1 MKMIQWGDAPIRWQ
15 EVACVA
21 RGEATLSLSD
31 SAWSRIAQGRA
42 IVQHIVK
49 AGEVAY
55 GINTGLGA
63 LCNITL
69 PEAQLHQL
77 SRNTLLSH
85 ACGVGPLLEVAPTR
99 AIMCAAVANF
109 SHGKSGI
116 SAGIVQQLL
125 AFLQHGVTPQVPS
138 QGSVGYLTHMAHI
151 GLALM
156 GVGDVLW
163 QGRTWSAAEVLS
175 QLDLQPIAPGAKE
188 GLSLVNG
195 TPCMT
200 GLACLAL
207 DDAERLMNWAD
218 VTGAMSFEALRGQLV
233 AFDAEIL
240 ALKASPGIQTSG

>member
-1 MKMIQWGDAPIRWQ
+1 
-15 EVACVA
+15 
-21 RGEATLSLSD
+21 
-31 SAWSRIAQGRA
+31 
-42 IVQHIVK
+42 
-49 AGEVAY
+49 
-55 GINTGLGA
+55 
-63 LCNITL
+63 
-69 PEAQLHQL
+69 
-77 SRNTLLSH
+77 
-85 ACGVGPLLEVAPTR
+85 PTR

-218 VTGAMSFEALRGQLV
+218 VTGAM
-233 AFDAEIL
+233 
-240 ALKASPGIQTSG
+240 